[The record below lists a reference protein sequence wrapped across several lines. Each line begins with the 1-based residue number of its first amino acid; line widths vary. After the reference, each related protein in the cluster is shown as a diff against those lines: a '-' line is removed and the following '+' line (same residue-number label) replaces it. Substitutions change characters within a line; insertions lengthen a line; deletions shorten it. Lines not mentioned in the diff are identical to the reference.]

1 LNRHPGRCL
10 LSKLENQLRILE
22 ALEDAP
28 DTTQASLA
36 AQLGVA
42 VGTVNWYLKRL
53 VKKGYVKTKQL
64 ERRNLK
70 YFVTPAGLALK
81 ARLTTEY
88 MEASLRVYRELR
100 RAAQETLTGVS
111 EAGYESVALESDGE
125 DAGEAMEIFRLT
137 CLERGTTIC
146 DDEATVPRI
155 RADGTAFAVTWP
167 NTINQSGQSV
177 KSVVRGSLAP
187 KTAQDD
193 RERIIEAP
201 EPIPTPA
208 LKVAFDKAFAVLALL
223 LLAPLFAGVALA
235 MAIDGWLNPE
245 NRGPV
250 VYKEP
255 RVSQGRVFSLYKF
268 RVAKMTAIA
277 AATEKKGRK
286 HVKPL
291 EKEEKNKTNV
301 GRWLQKYYLD
311 ELPQLINILKGDMSF
326 VGPRPWPVHMVERD
340 IEQGNYQ
347 KHVVRP
353 GLTGLVQ
360 AHKGELRRFGG
371 GRALDEAY
379 IQACRT
385 LSPVRLLAFDVRLI
399 GQSIRVLTRGEGL

>member
-1 LNRHPGRCL
+1 
-10 LSKLENQLRILE
+10 
-22 ALEDAP
+22 
-28 DTTQASLA
+28 
-36 AQLGVA
+36 

-177 KSVVRGSLAP
+177 RSMVRGSLAP

-277 AATEKKGRK
+277 AATEKKGHK

-311 ELPQLINILKGDMSF
+311 ELPQLINIIKGDMSF
-326 VGPRPWPVHMVERD
+326 VGPRPWPVHMYERE
-340 IEQGNYQ
+340 IERGTYR
-347 KHVVRP
+347 KLLLRP
-353 GLTGLVQ
+353 GLTGLRQV
-360 AHKGELRRFGG
+360 HKGEAERFGG
-371 GRALDEAY
+371 SVALDQAY
-379 IQACRT
+379 IDACREQGQIQT
-385 LSPVRLLAFDVRLI
+385 LLLDLDILVESL
-399 GQSIRVLTRGEGL
+399 RVLARGEGL